1 MPPDPTAFGWT
12 ATDWLVTHS
21 PYTYVNPAA
30 PGANPVDAKKV
41 NFIDA
46 ANLADASDPKGKA
59 GAIFD
64 KFTAWCPWRDGKD
77 NNLQGDLGVW
87 NAATDDVDGDG
98 GPTPGDPHVD
108 DAAEKYAYGRVAVNE
123 EGPAAEACLAA
134 LPFVIYQSDASLSPN
149 PVDFRAWV
157 GGAAADVKDYYLTAI
172 GAAGTS
178 ITEIRNALTNK
189 RFESR
194 KQFLDT
200 VVLPRIGN
208 ASVPIALGPSFGRD
222 HEDNQVY
229 EVNPGA
235 GLVLRRWDAARPQE
249 WETIQRPPR
258 TATALA
264 SAIPAM
270 YILPG
275 QVGDGGDFLVDD
287 KSEIDYTVGA
297 LMNEVALE
305 NELPQE
311 FASAAGTGIITYY
324 ITVQITDGKDVDGV
338 DDTVPADGIGVAQP
352 DWKEGSVLAEKR
364 IIALVNTAL
373 PSTNP
378 QRIRIF
384 SWSTEGRQP
393 QR

>member
-1 MPPDPTAFGWT
+1 
-12 ATDWLVTHS
+12 
-21 PYTYVNPAA
+21 
-30 PGANPVDAKKV
+30 
-41 NFIDA
+41 
-46 ANLADASDPKGKA
+46 
-59 GAIFD
+59 
-64 KFTAWCPWRDGKD
+64 
-77 NNLQGDLGVW
+77 
-87 NAATDDVDGDG
+87 
-98 GPTPGDPHVD
+98 
-108 DAAEKYAYGRVAVNE
+108 
-123 EGPAAEACLAA
+123 
-134 LPFVIYQSDASLSPN
+134 
-149 PVDFRAWV
+149 
-157 GGAAADVKDYYLTAI
+157 
-172 GAAGTS
+172 
-178 ITEIRNALTNK
+178 
-189 RFESR
+189 
-194 KQFLDT
+194 
-200 VVLPRIGN
+200 
-208 ASVPIALGPSFGRD
+208 
-222 HEDNQVY
+222 
-229 EVNPGA
+229 
-235 GLVLRRWDAARPQE
+235 
-249 WETIQRPPR
+249 
-258 TATALA
+258 
-264 SAIPAM
+264 M

-275 QVGDGGDFLVDD
+275 QGIAPWPPSDGGDFLVDD